1 MAPPRPE
8 GPYVPTLN
16 VIQGVAA
23 PVVSALKRG
32 ESVTAS
38 LDIVT
43 DIRKTTP
50 SNLLATTKSGD
61 QSNKLMLGAHTDSVA
76 AGPGINDNGSGITA
90 LLEVAKAL
98 PKYEIKNAVTFA
110 FWTAEEEG
118 LLGSKHFVNNLPAAE
133 AANIRGYLNFD
144 MIASPNYVN
153 SIYDGSG
160 KAFGVKGPAGSAQ
173 FQQFSQDY
181 FKGAG
186 KNSTATELSGRSD
199 HMAFLVANIPVGGT
213 FTGAEQNKTVEEVAL
228 FGGQA
233 GQPYDHCYHQA
244 CDTLSNLNMDAFE
257 LHAKGIAAAVATYA
271 TSWEGFPAR
280 NTTQSVKR
288 SEFEAWNSKRDAHV
302 HEGVGCSHDRVTM

>member
-1 MAPPRPE
+1 M
-8 GPYVPTLN
+8 
-16 VIQGVAA
+16 
-23 PVVSALKRG
+23 
-32 ESVTAS
+32 
-38 LDIVT
+38 
-43 DIRKTTP
+43 
-50 SNLLATTKSGD
+50 
-61 QSNKLMLGAHTDSVA
+61 
-76 AGPGINDNGSGITA
+76 
-90 LLEVAKAL
+90 
-98 PKYEIKNAVTFA
+98 
-110 FWTAEEEG
+110 
-118 LLGSKHFVNNLPAAE
+118 
-133 AANIRGYLNFD
+133 
-144 MIASPNYVN
+144 N

-199 HMAFLVANIPVGGT
+199 HMAFLVANIRVGGT